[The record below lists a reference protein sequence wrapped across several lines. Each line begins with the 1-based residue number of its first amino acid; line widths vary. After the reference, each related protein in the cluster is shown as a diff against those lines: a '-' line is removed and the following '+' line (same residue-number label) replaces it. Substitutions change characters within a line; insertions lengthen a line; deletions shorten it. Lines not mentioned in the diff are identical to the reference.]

1 MRLIGEV
8 MKYRVTWEETV
19 YYSAIVD
26 AETTEDAVDA
36 LHAGDYDSK
45 EVTDYEFDGE
55 SSKAEL
61 IEA

>member
-1 MRLIGEV
+1 

-19 YYSAIVD
+19 YYSATVD
-26 AETTEDAVDA
+26 AETTEEAIDA
-36 LHAGDYDSK
+36 LHNGDYDSK

-61 IEA
+61 ID

>member
-1 MRLIGEV
+1 MQ
-8 MKYRVTWEETV
+8 YRVTWSEITH
-19 YYSAIVD
+19 YSAIVD

-36 LHAGDYDSK
+36 LHVGEYDSK

-61 IEA
+61 ID